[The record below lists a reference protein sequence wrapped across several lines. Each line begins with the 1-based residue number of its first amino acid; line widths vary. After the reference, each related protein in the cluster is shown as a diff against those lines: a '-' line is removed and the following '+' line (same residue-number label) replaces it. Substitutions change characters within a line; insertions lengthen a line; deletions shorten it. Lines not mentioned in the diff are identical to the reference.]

1 MYSLTTL
8 TKKKKNEEKHTINQ
22 AMKEVKNMISLKM
35 LKSHKTSLSDLHINL
50 VLHYF
55 GSCFVISVYLHG
67 LPIVAF

>member
-1 MYSLTTL
+1 
-8 TKKKKNEEKHTINQ
+8 
-22 AMKEVKNMISLKM
+22 MKEVKNMISLKM

>member
-1 MYSLTTL
+1 MRR
-8 TKKKKNEEKHTINQ
+8 KKKKTHREEKQSVNQ
-22 AMKEVKNMISLKM
+22 TMKEVKNMISLKM